1 MKPPQTVSVV
11 HKFSALLCATAVL
24 VVCAHTDVR
33 ASSTMRLS
41 VKVEPSAWGSGQ
53 FKHLLED
60 AMNRSFSDRE
70 LRWEET
76 ESGWLV
82 VPTEPIQEKAKNGKG
97 NQPELRSLAVSIVV
111 HPYELVTKKTFD
123 APGLFHN
130 YGVFGQARV
139 KLRVIERSSGKIL
152 ADEEIVE
159 SKRGPKVLQLSI
171 DADKFDPDL
180 QMTAL
185 VKHRFFEAI
194 ERTVADAVATRLA
207 QIAK

>member
-1 MKPPQTVSVV
+1 
-11 HKFSALLCATAVL
+11 
-24 VVCAHTDVR
+24 
-33 ASSTMRLS
+33 MRLS
-41 VKVEPSAWGSGQ
+41 LKVEPSAWGSGE
-53 FKHLLED
+53 FRSLLMD

-82 VPTEPIQEKAKNGKG
+82 VPTEPIQEKTKNGKEK
-97 NQPELRSLAVSIVV
+97 QAELRALSVSIVV
-111 HPYELVTKKTFD
+111 HPYELVTRKTFD

-139 KLRVIERSSGKIL
+139 HLRVIERSSGKIL
-152 ADEEIVE
+152 SDEEIVE
-159 SKRGPKVLQLSI
+159 SKKGPKVLQLSI

-194 ERTVADAVATRLA
+194 ERTVADAVAARLA
-207 QIAK
+207 QIVN